1 MYTILID
8 DDPISLFLTQRL
20 IKSGGFL
27 TAVTPFDSPVEALA
41 ALKQQLAAGQLPMVV
56 FLDLNKPVLKGW
68 QFLEALAPH
77 EISMQG
83 QCRIYLL
90 TSSVAPLD
98 ATRAKDHALITR
110 LIHKPL
116 NISELREIYDSVKSI

>member
-1 MYTILID
+1 MHTLLID

-20 IKSGGFL
+20 IKVGGFH
-27 TAVTPFDSPVEALA
+27 TAVIPFDSPVEALA
-41 ALKQQLAAGQLPMVV
+41 SLKQQLSARQLPIVV
-56 FLDLNKPVLKGW
+56 FLDLNMPVLNGW
-68 QFLEALAPH
+68 QFLEALTPQ
-77 EISMQG
+77 EIPAQG

-98 ATRAKDHALITR
+98 ATRAKDHVLVTR

-116 NISELREIYDSVKSI
+116 DISELREIYDSVKFV

>member
-1 MYTILID
+1 MHTLLID

-20 IKSGGFL
+20 IKIGGFL

-41 ALKQQLAAGQLPMVV
+41 SLRQQLAACQLPNVI
-56 FLDLNKPVLKGW
+56 FLDLNMPVLNGW

-77 EISMQG
+77 ESHLRG

-90 TSSVAPLD
+90 TSSVSPLD
-98 ATRAKDHALITR
+98 ATRAKDHALVTR

-116 NISELREIYDSVKSI
+116 DISELREIYDSVKTV